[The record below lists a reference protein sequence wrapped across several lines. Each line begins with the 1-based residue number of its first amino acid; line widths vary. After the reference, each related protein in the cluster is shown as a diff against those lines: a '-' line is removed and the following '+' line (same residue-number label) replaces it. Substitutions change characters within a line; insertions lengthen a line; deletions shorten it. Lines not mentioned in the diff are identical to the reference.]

1 MKTAAHIAISIALV
15 FSSVVH
21 NETRTQATSLPFAPF
36 APLAPATTEI
46 LPYASG
52 TGYVGSEAP
61 GSAGPAPIN
70 CNAPPYTTAITEL
83 DSQKNAWLGDA
94 LAAVPGRVVHFYDA
108 GAKRHNG
115 GRPAG
120 SHSAGWVH
128 DLRDTHQP

>member
-1 MKTAAHIAISIALV
+1 MWWEGTRFTVKSLKSWEKRQEGIERFSMKTAAHIAISIALV

-83 DSQKNAWLGDA
+83 DSQKTRGWAMRWPLF
-94 LAAVPGRVVHFYDA
+94 R
-108 GAKRHNG
+108 GA
-115 GRPAG
+115 
-120 SHSAGWVH
+120 SCS
-128 DLRDTHQP
+128 LL